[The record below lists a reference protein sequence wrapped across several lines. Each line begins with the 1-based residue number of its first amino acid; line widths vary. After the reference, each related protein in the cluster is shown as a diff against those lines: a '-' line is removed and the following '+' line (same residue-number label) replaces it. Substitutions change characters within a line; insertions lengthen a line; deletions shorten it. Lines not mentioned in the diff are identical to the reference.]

1 MERRR
6 RRLGPI
12 QDAEYHIQAGIDKPC
27 LQQRFINNFKGRGVF
42 ATELIYRGDFVVEYR
57 GKLLS
62 PQQAELQTEYNESAK
77 VFLFDFQWKSK
88 TWCIDACE
96 EDSSLGRLVN
106 DDHRRPNCKMK
117 TIKVNETPHL
127 CLFAVRDITAG
138 EELTYNYGD
147 SNWAW
152 RAQQVN
158 KDVLPSVKPEIGSIK
173 SAAAI
178 VHADSVG
185 TELTTVTTADS
196 QPADTAPKTHFTGT
210 DTLFNMPVSDDNLQS
225 ERSKARIDKL
235 KAHHNRCETRYESTA
250 EKRNALQRQRTLL
263 LLQLAN
269 LDKMLDPESHPVTQ
283 PAEDSVIP
291 SSTDTQV
298 AFQNM
303 DTDSSSAEDGNV
315 SHSNPKLDPESHP
328 VTQPA
333 EDSVIPSPTDTQVWS
348 EIDHASPST
357 SECVPPKRTESVF
370 VAFQN
375 MDTDSSSAED
385 GNVSHSNPKLDPESH
400 PVTQPAEDSVIPSST
415 DTQVA
420 FQNMDT
426 DSSSAEDGNVSHSN
440 PKFKKQMLG
449 YDSEDSLSSM
459 EITEDEYVPGSDC
472 ESETSS
478 EGGSILKKNSAT
490 MASPAVKNETR
501 KTYKGHRNRNSKS
514 DTSGESSIT
523 SLTVMHSQKTDD
535 GSRRYTK
542 KHYCL
547 FCEKPQSKIA
557 RHLELVHGD
566 QSEVAKAISSP
577 KNSKERKLQL
587 TILRKQ
593 GDRAHNVDV
602 IRKGKGVIV
611 PCKQTSSP
619 NVNPNKFLHCANC
632 QGLFKK
638 RFLWKHL
645 KRCPLRGVLPKPGRT
660 RAQSICAFAQPV
672 QEGVSKG
679 LWKLL
684 SDMKQGEVVDVIK
697 SDHCILKYGE
707 QKYNLMGH
715 RRSDHELIRQKMR
728 ELGRL
733 VLKGRQ
739 VSPLKSLEEYIDPAN
754 FQHTVNAVKAVTG
767 FQCETNKIA
776 VPTLANKL
784 GQSLM
789 KVADI
794 VSCDARISGDTTKVQ
809 KAEDFKHIYQTRW
822 REMISCHAHNTLEEK
837 RYNAPLILP
846 FADDVKKLHIYLKEK
861 QQEYY
866 STLFN
871 APNTKTWAKL
881 AKVTLAQMIIFN
893 RKRQGEACLMPVQ
906 SFESRDK
913 STLNSDIADSL
924 SEVEQA
930 LCKYFSRVEIRGKR
944 GRKIAVLLAP
954 EMIKSMELLVKTREV
969 CGVPK
974 ENIYMFAIP
983 GCETSFRGSDCLRC
997 FAMECG
1003 AKCPKALSSTKLR
1016 KHISTMSRVL
1026 NMNDTEMDQLADF
1039 LGHDIRIHR
1048 KYYRLPEGTLQLAKI
1063 TKVLM
1068 AMEQGRLNE
1077 FRGKG
1082 LDQISINPT
1091 ECVEPDPG
1099 IESETEL
1106 SDHSHDVTS
1115 SETAGT
1121 SGVNSS
1127 RPVNT
1132 NEGSPERTREVMK
1145 VTSVPRKRK
1154 WSEVEIAA
1162 VEETMMKFIH
1172 SGVTPG
1178 KVDCVACITAAPK
1191 ALGERDWQAVKYYIK
1206 NRITAYERKTSKK

>member
-6 RRLGPI
+6 RLRPI
-12 QDAEYHIQAGIDKPC
+12 QDAEYHIQAGVDKPC

-42 ATELIYRGDFVVEYR
+42 ATELIFKGDFVVEYR

-62 PQQAELQTEYNESAK
+62 QQQAELQTIEYNESAK

-88 TWCIDACE
+88 TWCIDACD

-106 DDHRRPNCKMK
+106 DEHRRPNCKMK
-117 TIKVNETPHL
+117 TIKVNEKPHL
-127 CLFAVRDITAG
+127 CLFAIRDITAG
-138 EELTYNYGD
+138 EELNYNYGD

-158 KDVLPSVKPEIGSIK
+158 KDVLPSVEPEIGSIK

-178 VHADSVG
+178 VHADSVE

-210 DTLFNMPVSDDNLQS
+210 DMSRDMFQTCSNMPVSDDNLQS
-225 ERSKARIDKL
+225 ERSKL
-235 KAHHNRCETRYESTA
+235 G
-250 EKRNALQRQRTLL
+250 
-263 LLQLAN
+263 
-269 LDKMLDPESHPVTQ
+269 PESHPVTP
-283 PAEDSVIP
+283 PAEDSVRP
-291 SSTDTQV
+291 SPTDTQV
-298 AFQNM
+298 AFQNHM

-315 SHSNPKLDPESHP
+315 SHSNPKLGPESHP
-328 VTQPA
+328 VTPPA
-333 EDSVIPSPTDTQVWS
+333 EDSVRPSPTDTQVWS

-357 SECVPPKRTESVF
+357 SECVPPLERTESVF

-375 MDTDSSSAED
+375 HMDTDSSSAED
-385 GNVSHSNPKLDPESH
+385 GNVSHSNPKLGPESH
-400 PVTQPAEDSVIPSST
+400 PVTPPAEDSVRPSPT

-420 FQNMDT
+420 FQNHMDT

-449 YDSEDSLSSM
+449 YDSEDSVSSM

-478 EGGSILKKNSAT
+478 EGGSILKKNAT
-490 MASPAVKNETR
+490 TMPSPAVKDGTR
-501 KTYKGHRNRNSKS
+501 KTYKGPRNRNSDS
-514 DTSGESSIT
+514 DSSIT

-557 RHLELVHGD
+557 RHLELVHND
-566 QSEVAKAISSP
+566 QSQVAKAISSP

-611 PCKQTSSP
+611 PCKQASSP

-638 RFLWKHL
+638 RFLWKHM

-672 QEGVSKG
+672 QKGVSKG
-679 LWKLL
+679 LWKLI

-707 QKYNLMGH
+707 QKYNIMGH

-733 VLKGRQ
+733 VWKGRQ

-754 FQHTVNAVKAVTG
+754 FQHTVNAVRAVTG
-767 FQCETNKIA
+767 FQCETNKMV
-776 VPTLANKL
+776 VPTLAKKL

-794 VSCDARISGDTTKVQ
+794 VSCDARICGDTTKVQ

-822 REMISCHAHNTLEEK
+822 REMISCHAHNTLEGK

-906 SFESRDK
+906 SFESRDT
-913 STLNSDIADSL
+913 STLNTDIADSL

-954 EMIKSMELLVKTREV
+954 EMIKSMELLVETREV
-969 CGVPK
+969 CGVLK

-1082 LDQISINPT
+1082 LDQININPA
-1091 ECVEPDPG
+1091 ECVEPDAG
-1099 IESETEL
+1099 MESETEL

-1115 SETAGT
+1115 SEPAGT
-1121 SGVNSS
+1121 SGVKSS
-1127 RPVNT
+1127 RRVNT
-1132 NEGSPERTREVMK
+1132 DEGSPEKTQEVMK

-1162 VEETMMKFIH
+1162 VEEKMMKFIH

-1178 KVDCVACITAAPK
+1178 KFDCIACITAAPK
-1191 ALGERDWQAVKYYIK
+1191 ALGERDWQSVKYYIK
-1206 NRITAYERKTSKK
+1206 NRITAYVRKTTKK